1 VNLILL
7 CFNAGIRRGRSSSE
21 HLVSLG
27 IAMKSLQYGPKTF
40 FFFGVID
47 FAVVVNCLLKGS
59 INVAFLTLLA
69 FQHINYWK
77 RS

>member
-1 VNLILL
+1 M
-7 CFNAGIRRGRSSSE
+7 RRGRSSSE
-21 HLVSLG
+21 DLVPLG
-27 IAMKSLQYGPKTF
+27 IVMKSLQYGPKKF

-47 FAVVVNCLLKGS
+47 FAVIVNCLLNGS
-59 INVAFLTLLA
+59 SNVAFLTLLA